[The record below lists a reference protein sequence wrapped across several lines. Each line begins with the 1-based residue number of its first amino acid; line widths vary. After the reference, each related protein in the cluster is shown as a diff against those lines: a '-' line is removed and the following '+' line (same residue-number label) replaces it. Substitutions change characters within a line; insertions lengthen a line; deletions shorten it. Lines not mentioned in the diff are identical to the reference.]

1 MANLVPFVR
10 NLHKYL
16 IYLIKEMLTRRVI
29 MKYSVKNAK
38 KAFLTLIEKLNS
50 LGAAGRNLRA
60 KLAGLAA
67 KIWWGF
73 IELA

>member
-1 MANLVPFVR
+1 
-10 NLHKYL
+10 
-16 IYLIKEMLTRRVI
+16 